1 MTSGPATG
9 PTAAA
14 PQRFAE
20 RLTPAWWIWVVAVGF
35 ALSFGVVLSRVDPTA
50 AGVVALVVLL
60 LCGWALV
67 RTTARVEVT
76 DGELVAGPAR
86 LPLEVVSGVEPLD
99 AEAMRRARGVELDA
113 RAYRCLRGG
122 VPGGVRVRLDDP
134 DDDTPYWLVSSR
146 QPQRLAAALDAARAA
161 RGR

>member
-1 MTSGPATG
+1 MTG
-9 PTAAA
+9 PSAAA

-35 ALSFGVVLSRVDPTA
+35 ALSFAVVLSRVDLTV
-50 AGVVALVVLL
+50 AGVAALAVLV
-60 LCGWALV
+60 LCVWALV

-76 DGELVAGPAR
+76 DGELVAGAAR
-86 LPLEVVSGVEPLD
+86 LPLDVVSDVEALD
-99 AEAMRRARGVELDA
+99 AEAMRRARGVDLDA
-113 RAYRCLRGG
+113 RAYLCLRGWL
-122 VPGGVRVRLDDP
+122 PGGVRVRLDDP

-146 QPQRLAAALDAARAA
+146 RPQRLAAALDAARTA